1 MDRNSILSFDFW
13 KKNLSYEENE
23 KKNKWLKSKRDAAII
38 MRDNVSSLE
47 NEMEDTPRERSLNEQ
62 SKKRI
67 AFLVVCSILLI
78 SGIVLFIIIE
88 RNIKYERKSIQFNTL
103 FHLTFDGLFEFEEET
118 RKKFSM

>member
-1 MDRNSILSFDFW
+1 MNSFSQDNF
-13 KKNLSYEENE
+13 
-23 KKNKWLKSKRDAAII
+23 KRESMI
-38 MRDNVSSLE
+38 SSLSSLSNSS